1 MSTPRLTVKAD
12 RNEAYRKGICVDCG
26 TNPHSPARP
35 RCDECH
41 QIWRTSDTAPTLV
54 RRAA

>member
-41 QIWRTSDTAPTLV
+41 QIWRTSDIAPALV